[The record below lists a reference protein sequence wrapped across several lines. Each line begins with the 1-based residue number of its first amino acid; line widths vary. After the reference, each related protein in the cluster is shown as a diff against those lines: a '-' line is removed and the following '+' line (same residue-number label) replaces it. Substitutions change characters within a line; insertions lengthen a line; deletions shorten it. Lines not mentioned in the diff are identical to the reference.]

1 MELVQNVMGICY
13 NIGMIKFKNVTKVYK
28 KNARPALDDVSV
40 DIEHGEFVFLVG
52 SSGSGKSTFLSLVIR
67 AERANSGSIQVAGKD
82 LGKLTNWKVPALRQQ
97 LGVVFQNFRLLQNKT
112 VYENVAFALKV
123 IGKSRH
129 VIKTLVFEALKIVN
143 LEDKADRMPYE
154 LSGGEQQRVAIARA
168 FVNRPLII
176 LADEPT
182 GNLDPTTSQGIMRVL
197 SMINKMGTTVVMATH
212 SEEIVNSMK
221 KRVIELHNGRVVR
234 DEKNAGYTATDDV
247 DNADENAVAS
257 EENAESDDAVTRV
270 DIAHNSTLRIPKLR
284 QKTLDDN
291 ATIRIPK
298 RVRLNEFALNKKPD
312 ADKYQ
317 DDDIFEQYYSEPGD
331 LFTSDAFDATPLQQD
346 FANQAAKST
355 SKTDEEGE
363 DAN

>member
-1 MELVQNVMGICY
+1 
-13 NIGMIKFKNVTKVYK
+13 MIKFKEVTKVYK
-28 KNARPALDDVSV
+28 KNARPALDGVSV

-67 AERANSGSIQVAGKD
+67 AERANAGSVQVAGKD

-129 VIKTLVFEALKIVN
+129 SIKTLVFEALKIVG

-182 GNLDPTTSQGIMRVL
+182 GNLDPVTSQGIMRVF

-212 SEEIVNSMK
+212 SEEIVNTMK
-221 KRVIELHNGRVVR
+221 KRVIELQGGKIVR
-234 DEKNAGYTATDDV
+234 DEKNAGYI
-247 DNADENAVAS
+247 AS
-257 EENAESDDAVTRV
+257 EEFTEPEMELDVESPRV
-270 DIAHNSTLRIPKLR
+270 EIEHNSTLRIPKLR
-284 QKTLDDN
+284 RKITDDN
-291 ATIRIPK
+291 ATVRIPK
-298 RVRLNEFALNKKPD
+298 MPRLNEFALDGSAEAENHLEE
-312 ADKYQ
+312 
-317 DDDIFEQYYSEPGD
+317 DIFEEYYNEPAD
-331 LFTSDAFDATPLQQD
+331 LFTSGAFDASAIRT
-346 FANQAAKST
+346 KS
-355 SKTDEEGE
+355 E
-363 DAN
+363 DGGKL